1 MITGKLMSFKS
12 VKPDQSWSTRKQAM
26 FRQAEQSAP
35 ERGRWIKKNCYY
47 HERDAA
53 YLNFAIAKN
62 ATVLD
67 IGCGNGWL
75 LSQINASRKIGV
87 DFSPAMLS
95 VASANCPE
103 ATFIQADIEVKS
115 ALASIHKQ
123 GPFDYI
129 ILSDT
134 LAFLDDIETA
144 LTHVKSLCSPS
155 TRIIISSYNQL
166 WEPFLKFGEWVG
178 HKQSRQFGLN
188 WISQDDLK
196 SFCTL
201 AKLDILTTES
211 HQIVPFNL
219 FGIGHLLN
227 KWIAPLPLIRLFNL
241 RKYAVLRPMPKLQQT
256 KPSVSVIVPV
266 RNEAGNIEPAITR
279 LSPFPGKLELIYVEG
294 NSSDNSWEEIQRVK
308 STYSDVDVIA
318 LRQPGKGKGDA
329 VHHAFQQATGDILMI
344 LDGDL
349 TVPPEDMIKF
359 YNVLASGVGEF
370 VNGTRLVYGMEEQ
383 AMRFLNYY
391 ANRTFARIFSY
402 LLNQQFTDTLCGTKV
417 MFRRDY
423 ETILANKSF
432 FGDFDPFG
440 DFDFIFGAAK
450 LNLKIVEV
458 PVRYRARTYGSTQIS
473 RFRHGFMLLQMVI
486 FAFRKLKAI

>member
-1 MITGKLMSFKS
+1 MNKTL
-12 VKPDQSWSTRKQAM
+12 QSENWSTRKQAM
-26 FRQAEQSAP
+26 FQHVEASASD
-35 ERGRWIKKNCYY
+35 RARWINTNLYY
-47 HERDAA
+47 HKRDVA
-53 YLNFAIAKN
+53 YLNFILSKDCS
-62 ATVLD
+62 VLD

-75 LSQINASRKIGV
+75 LSQLNARVKCGIDLSPSMV
-87 DFSPAMLS
+87 D
-95 VASANCPE
+95 VAKKTCPE
-103 ATFIQADIEVKS
+103 ATVIQADIEARSDLKK
-115 ALASIHKQ
+115 IRDH

-134 LAFLDDIETA
+134 LAFLDDIEVG
-144 LTHVKSLCSPS
+144 LSHVRQLCGPS
-155 TRIIISSYNQL
+155 TRVVLSRYNQL
-166 WEPFLKFGEWVG
+166 WEPVLKFGELIG
-178 HKQSRQFGLN
+178 RKQRMKFDLN
-188 WISQDDLK
+188 WISSDDVR
-196 SFCTL
+196 SFCAL
-201 AKLDILTTES
+201 SGLDLLTSES
-211 HQIVPFNL
+211 HQIIPFRL
-219 FGIGHLLN
+219 LGLGHLMN
-227 KWIAPLPLIRLFNL
+227 KWLAPLPLIRALNL
-241 RKYAVLRPMPKLQQT
+241 RQYVVARPTLDQKRL

-266 RNEAGNIEPAITR
+266 RNEAGNIEPAVKR
-279 LSPFPGKLELIYVEG
+279 LSKFPGDLELIYVEG
-294 NSSDNSWEEIQRVK
+294 NSSDNSWDEIQRVK
-308 STYSDVDVIA
+308 TAYKDTNIVA
-318 LRQPGKGKGDA
+318 LKQPGKGKGDA
-329 VHHAFQQATGDILMI
+329 VHYAFQQASGDILMI

-359 YNVLASGVGEF
+359 YNVLALGIGEF
-370 VNGTRLVYGMEEQ
+370 VNGSRLVYGMEKD

-423 ETILANKSF
+423 EKILSNKSF

-450 LNLKIVEV
+450 LNLKIIEV